1 MGGLVLALARCGG
14 YTTSIPTPPGSGVLL
29 TEIGDAP
36 ICNVLSF
43 RIVVSSMSL
52 FHPNSSFPIP
62 VFPASADI
70 KVNLDSVRD
79 TPTILNLGTVPA
91 GEYDRARIALHSPQ
105 VDVFD
110 PTKTPP
116 TSTLGTT
123 LTNGSIQITFNPPLS
138 IVKNQI
144 TALLMDF
151 DMRRSFQ
158 LDSKGQL
165 TGKVT
170 PVVSLVPISAST
182 SGSFGEM
189 DDIVGFVRNVNPNSS
204 PSSPF
209 IGTIGLQLLS
219 GTGPL
224 IPANLTSS
232 TVTCGLPCVNGS
244 PALNQLTTDSVIEMD
259 GYVDTKG
266 NLITNV
272 VKVEGQENL
281 SKNIVAFLGIITSL
295 TKDTS
300 GNVLQFTLLNREE
313 EPDVSSLFLPLDQ
326 NLVVTVDP
334 TTVYQS
340 SSCSAN
346 CANPALAFGPA
357 SLAVGQEV
365 IVHGAYT
372 VGSGITPTSVK
383 ADTKD
388 GIPLKIYLKSQ
399 PHEGNFTSLVAVGS
413 DDRTGAF
420 WLKPCGSIFQNT
432 PILVITS
439 GATNYL
445 NVTGLNGLTSLP
457 SLLVKGL
464 LFFESTGTTI
474 NGVTVPPGTLVLLAK
489 QVHEL
494 S

>member
-1 MGGLVLALARCGG
+1 
-14 YTTSIPTPPGSGVLL
+14 
-29 TEIGDAP
+29 
-36 ICNVLSF
+36 
-43 RIVVSSMSL
+43 SL

-189 DDIVGFVRNVNPNSS
+189 DDIVGFVRNVTPNSS

-224 IPANLTSS
+224 IPANFTSS
-232 TVTCGLPCVNGS
+232 TVMYGV
-244 PALNQLTTDSVIEMD
+244 PALNQLTTDSFIEMD

-266 NLITNV
+266 NLIANNV
-272 VKVEGQENL
+272 EVEGQENL
-281 SKNIVAFLGIITSL
+281 FKNIVAFLGIVTSL
-295 TKDTS
+295 TK
-300 GNVLQFTLLNREE
+300 
-313 EPDVSSLFLPLDQ
+313 
-326 NLVVTVDP
+326 
-334 TTVYQS
+334 
-340 SSCSAN
+340 
-346 CANPALAFGPA
+346 
-357 SLAVGQEV
+357 
-365 IVHGAYT
+365 
-372 VGSGITPTSVK
+372 
-383 ADTKD
+383 
-388 GIPLKIYLKSQ
+388 
-399 PHEGNFTSLVAVGS
+399 
-413 DDRTGAF
+413 
-420 WLKPCGSIFQNT
+420 
-432 PILVITS
+432 
-439 GATNYL
+439 
-445 NVTGLNGLTSLP
+445 
-457 SLLVKGL
+457 
-464 LFFESTGTTI
+464 
-474 NGVTVPPGTLVLLAK
+474 
-489 QVHEL
+489 
-494 S
+494 

>member
-1 MGGLVLALARCGG
+1 MVLALARCGG
-14 YTTSIPTPPGSGVLL
+14 YSTSVPTPPGSGVLL
-29 TEIGDAP
+29 TEVGDAP
-36 ICNVLSF
+36 LCDVLSF
-43 RIVVSSMSL
+43 RILVSSMSL
-52 FHPNSSFPIP
+52 FHPNSSFPIT
-62 VFPASADI
+62 VFPTSAGTSLNI

-79 TPTILNLGTVPA
+79 TPAILNLGAVQA
-91 GEYDRARIALHSPQ
+91 GEYDRARIALLFPQ

-110 PTKTPP
+110 PTKTLP
-116 TSTLGTT
+116 TSTLGST

-158 LDSKGQL
+158 LESKGKL

-189 DDIVGFVRNVNPNSS
+189 DDIVGFVRNVTPNSS

-232 TVTCGLPCVNGS
+232 TVMYGV
-244 PALNQLTTDSVIEMD
+244 PALNQLTTDSFIEMD

-266 NLITNV
+266 NLIANNV
-272 VKVEGQENL
+272 EVEGQENL
-281 SKNIVAFLGIITSL
+281 FKNIVAFVGIVTSL

-300 GNVLQFTLLNREE
+300 GNVVEFTLLNRDE
-313 EPDVSSLFLPLDQ
+313 EPDVSLFLPLDQ

-334 TTVYQS
+334 STVYQYS
-340 SSCSAN
+340 SRASNFAN
-346 CANPALAFGPA
+346 LPFGPA

-365 IVHGAYT
+365 IVHGAYK

-383 ADTKD
+383 ADTTD
-388 GIPLKIYLKSQ
+388 GIPLKVYLKLQ
-399 PHEGNFTSLVAVGS
+399 THEGNFTSLVAVGS